1 MVREGSSAKNM
12 DALFNINNRIKY
24 WTNESK
30 FGNISVDDY
39 EKLLKHPIF
48 DFLVSDDK
56 NPIDLKNGHLNQLIK
71 KAINYDIEPIEA
83 IKMVTLNPANHYHL
97 NSGEISVG
105 KKANFTLVNNL
116 KDLNIKLTIVNGE
129 IVAKDG
135 KSLFKVKKPKVS
147 NTFNVNLKKP
157 EDFDIKTKKD
167 NNVNVKI
174 IEAFNGEL
182 ITNSIIDTLKIENNI
197 IISDTIKDILKI
209 SVVERYG
216 HNIVSN
222 GFIKGFGIKK
232 GAVATS
238 ISHDSHNIITI
249 GTNSIDMAKAV
260 NELIQ
265 NQGGLTV
272 SYNNTK
278 KSLKLQIAGLMSD
291 ESIEIVS
298 TNFENMKNLVRKL
311 GSKLDDPFMTLS
323 FMALLVIPDLKLSDK
338 GLFSLNE
345 FGFVNVIQN

>member
-1 MVREGSSAKNM
+1 M
-12 DALFNINNRIKY
+12 
-24 WTNESK
+24 
-30 FGNISVDDY
+30 
-39 EKLLKHPIF
+39 
-48 DFLVSDDK
+48 
-56 NPIDLKNGHLNQLIK
+56 
-71 KAINYDIEPIEA
+71 
-83 IKMVTLNPANHYHL
+83 
-97 NSGEISVG
+97 
-105 KKANFTLVNNL
+105 
-116 KDLNIKLTIVNGE
+116 
-129 IVAKDG
+129 
-135 KSLFKVKKPKVS
+135 
-147 NTFNVNLKKP
+147 
-157 EDFDIKTKKD
+157 
-167 NNVNVKI
+167 
-174 IEAFNGEL
+174 
-182 ITNSIIDTLKIENNI
+182 
-197 IISDTIKDILKI
+197 
-209 SVVERYG
+209 
-216 HNIVSN
+216 SN

-278 KSLKLQIAGLMSD
+278 KSLKLPIAGLMSD